1 MTKKFNLFLFS
12 SFFFIFAGAQDLDT
26 ILSQISDQDI
36 ALLQSINN
44 QTTQIGDPE
53 IEDLNETL
61 VEKNDLQSE
70 TLDVKKYGYSFF
82 NTLPTSTTASG
93 DLPLPGDYRIS
104 LRDQLSIILTG
115 SKEARFDLNV
125 KLDGTILFPEVGSI
139 FIAGDTFDIAKEK
152 IRNLINSS
160 YIGVNVDISIK
171 NLSAKKITIVGAVNT
186 PGTYLV
192 NPFSTITSS
201 LVYSGGISEV
211 GSLRSIKLIKANGE
225 NFYFDLYDL
234 LIYGDR
240 SSDLKIDAGDTILI
254 EPANNFIEI
263 TGSVKRP
270 GIYEI
275 TEDEKLEDLLEYSL
289 GFNST
294 SNKSKIAVSKIDF
307 QESSLIQDETSDL
320 SYSMNNVFKVEVFD
334 YKNLENMSVLVTGAI
349 SEPGYYDIQEYGE
362 LSDLLDDLEF
372 INVYPWL
379 SVLTQF
385 NSKTFEKEIIL
396 FSIRDRSTIKS
407 ISLQPNAQI
416 LFIDASDINYESY
429 LDDDISQRIR
439 DYEFSVFTRDGEI
452 NFPVY
457 GSFKPSDLLR
467 FSGIDLENYS
477 NLGIYSSPYED
488 LIIKKEIS
496 QLSLSA
502 KRNNSLTLL
511 AEKEKTISVKLLGAV
526 EYPGE
531 FEVSSNSSI
540 QDLYSLIGGFQKDA
554 DLDAVVL
561 QRKNI
566 KERQI
571 AALNKARDELNN
583 LIVANSISN
592 DESFDPEMLKILTSE
607 VDSSN
612 LGRLSGTFGPGSAGA
627 KNTILKDGDE
637 IFIPV
642 SSNEINVIGDVYN
655 PNSFLFENK
664 NSVNSYISLSGGLKQ
679 TADRKR
685 IYIISSNGGVKEV
698 SRNAFGRVER
708 LSPGDT
714 IVIPVKLQ
722 SSSNLRDILVPMTQ
736 VISDLAFAATALD
749 NLKDN

>member
-1 MTKKFNLFLFS
+1 
-12 SFFFIFAGAQDLDT
+12 
-26 ILSQISDQDI
+26 
-36 ALLQSINN
+36 
-44 QTTQIGDPE
+44 
-53 IEDLNETL
+53 
-61 VEKNDLQSE
+61 
-70 TLDVKKYGYSFF
+70 
-82 NTLPTSTTASG
+82 
-93 DLPLPGDYRIS
+93 
-104 LRDQLSIILTG
+104 
-115 SKEARFDLNV
+115 
-125 KLDGTILFPEVGSI
+125 
-139 FIAGDTFDIAKEK
+139 
-152 IRNLINSS
+152 
-160 YIGVNVDISIK
+160 
-171 NLSAKKITIVGAVNT
+171 
-186 PGTYLV
+186 
-192 NPFSTITSS
+192 
-201 LVYSGGISEV
+201 
-211 GSLRSIKLIKANGE
+211 
-225 NFYFDLYDL
+225 
-234 LIYGDR
+234 
-240 SSDLKIDAGDTILI
+240 
-254 EPANNFIEI
+254 
-263 TGSVKRP
+263 
-270 GIYEI
+270 
-275 TEDEKLEDLLEYSL
+275 
-289 GFNST
+289 
-294 SNKSKIAVSKIDF
+294 
-307 QESSLIQDETSDL
+307 
-320 SYSMNNVFKVEVFD
+320 
-334 YKNLENMSVLVTGAI
+334 MSVLVTGAI
-349 SEPGYYDIQEYGE
+349 SEPFYYDIQEYGE

-502 KRNNSLTLL
+502 KRSNSLTLL
-511 AEKEKTISVKLLGAV
+511 AEKEKTISVKILGAV

-540 QDLYSLIGGFQKDA
+540 QDFYSLIGGFQKDA

-583 LIVANSISN
+583 LIVTNSISN

-612 LGRLSGTFGPGSAGA
+612 LGRLSGTFGPGTAGA
-627 KNTILKDGDE
+627 KNTI
-637 IFIPV
+637 P
-642 SSNEINVIGDVYN
+642 
-655 PNSFLFENK
+655 
-664 NSVNSYISLSGGLKQ
+664 
-679 TADRKR
+679 
-685 IYIISSNGGVKEV
+685 
-698 SRNAFGRVER
+698 
-708 LSPGDT
+708 
-714 IVIPVKLQ
+714 
-722 SSSNLRDILVPMTQ
+722 
-736 VISDLAFAATALD
+736 
-749 NLKDN
+749 